1 MGQNLIT
8 GANEEVHIIITG
20 RPLFSNND
28 EDVRYEF
35 KDLSSDSNEKVFS
48 SFEEENQKYSSIIN
62 FNQI

>member
-8 GANEEVHIIITG
+8 GANEKVHIIWP
-20 RPLFSNND
+20 PLFSNND